1 MAESAVLAYSENG
14 AVFPNHGMGSSF
26 PKPNEKIENER
37 LQKPPPDQEEGAR
50 RAGPTILALVKASLD
65 LRFDVLIQGKE
76 VLRVV
81 FLLDGHE
88 PVVVGTERGFD
99 RVFPLLP

>member
-50 RAGPTILALVKASLD
+50 RAGPTI
-65 LRFDVLIQGKE
+65 
-76 VLRVV
+76 
-81 FLLDGHE
+81 
-88 PVVVGTERGFD
+88 
-99 RVFPLLP
+99 